1 MDRLVND
8 GISVIMPVYNVE
20 KYINRSID
28 SVLSQTFDNFELI
41 LIDDGSKD
49 KTGAICDF
57 YAAKDSRV
65 KVIHKE
71 NGGGSSA
78 RKAGIDAAVG
88 KYIMFMD
95 GDDAYVK
102 DTMEKAHQTIT
113 QRDVDIVQFG
123 FYQTDNV
130 EDVMPSGTGEVKL
143 FDGRDALLQIM
154 TQKSPNAFN
163 NLLWCKIYKAEIV
176 KKPEYNLSIRTID
189 DVPMVA
195 RIFYY
200 AEKVATLDLPLYYY
214 IQRKDEKSQSIM
226 YELSKSR
233 EKFILSHLETFC
245 DVSAF
250 FKEKDMVMYRASLKN
265 LIAFA
270 LSAIKEKGLAKQGKK
285 QAIGVIKQ
293 HKVIGNPFIPFK
305 KKVAAIGIKFLG
317 VFVNIK
323 NLRNKA

>member
-1 MDRLVND
+1 MDRLLND

-20 KYINRSID
+20 KYINRSVD

-41 LIDDGSKD
+41 IIDDGSKD
-49 KTGAICDF
+49 KTGEICDS

-88 KYIMFMD
+88 KYIMFID
-95 GDDAYVK
+95 SDDAYVK
-102 DTMEKAHQTIT
+102 ETMEKAHQAIT
-113 QRDVDIVQFG
+113 QQDVDIVQFG
-123 FYQTDNV
+123 FYKTDNV
-130 EDVMPSGTGEVKL
+130 EDVMPSGTGEIKF

-176 KKPEYNLSIRTID
+176 KKPEYNLFIRTNN
-189 DVPMVA
+189 DVPMIA

-200 AEKVATLDLPLYYY
+200 AKKVATLDLPLYYY
-214 IQRKDEKSQSIM
+214 IQRKNEKNQSITD
-226 YELSKSR
+226 ELLRSR
-233 EKFILSHLETFC
+233 EKFLISHLRTFS

-250 FKEKDMVMYRASLKN
+250 FKEKDKILYQASLKN

-270 LSAIKEKGLAKQGKK
+270 LSAIKEKGLAKQGKR
-285 QAIGVIKQ
+285 QAIWVIKQ
-293 HKVIGNPFIPFK
+293 HKVVKNPYIPFK
-305 KKVAAIGIKFLG
+305 KKVVAVGFKILG
-317 VFVNIK
+317 VFINTK
-323 NLRNKA
+323 SCKF